1 MKVYIYVLYLHIRRN
16 TAKTA
21 AQRTKGLKTKMKYSG
36 VILKSYKSRVL
47 KLPIVIFIIILFL
60 NVGSTYFFELSR
72 RNDDLYESLSCGIL

>member
-1 MKVYIYVLYLHIRRN
+1 
-16 TAKTA
+16 
-21 AQRTKGLKTKMKYSG
+21 MKYSG